1 MAFLKR
7 LATDI
12 IYLDYS
18 KCFDTVCHSKLL
30 YKLCKYGICGPA
42 YTWLQNFL
50 LNRTQNVRVNNCL
63 SSGVNVVS
71 GVPQGTVLGP
81 ILFVLY
87 SADLPKVVRHSKLS
101 LYADDTKVY
110 KSIQNI
116 ADCKLLQADLN
127 SIFNW
132 ANIWQM
138 KLNPD
143 KTKHLTIG
151 SSLYKYT
158 LNGSE
163 IDQVDSI
170 NDVGIIVQSDLK
182 FGKHCS
188 SVNKRSHF
196 VINIFKTFKNHD
208 VDFYVNLDIK
218 GMLVQYLYM
227 PAKSGLHC

>member
-1 MAFLKR
+1 M
-7 LATDI
+7 
-12 IYLDYS
+12 
-18 KCFDTVCHSKLL
+18 
-30 YKLCKYGICGPA
+30 
-42 YTWLQNFL
+42 
-50 LNRTQNVRVNNCL
+50 
-63 SSGVNVVS
+63 
-71 GVPQGTVLGP
+71 
-81 ILFVLY
+81 
-87 SADLPKVVRHSKLS
+87 
-101 LYADDTKVY
+101 Y

-132 ANIWQM
+132 ANVWQM

-143 KTKHLTIG
+143 ETKHLTIG

-227 PAKSGLHC
+227 AAKSGLHC